1 MKAMEHYIQGIRS
14 ILDQVETTQGATI
27 DKAATMLAEATLSGN
42 NIFVF
47 GSNHAGLLALEMY
60 YRTGGMANINPIQAP
75 GLSLDV
81 KPPTLTSRMER
92 LPEYGRI
99 ILDAYPIQKG
109 DVLIIHSV
117 SGRNHVSIDA
127 AVRARE
133 LGARIIVL
141 TNMNTTKAVSS
152 RHPSGK
158 NLYELADLVLDNC
171 GCVGDASLLIT
182 GVPQKVGPTSTAVGA
197 VILNAVMVQA
207 VEYVVERGGIPPV
220 FVSANMD
227 GGDEYNDNVL
237 KAYRDHIFYL

>member
-14 ILDQVETTQGATI
+14 ILDQVETTQWATI

-75 GLSLDV
+75 GLSLDI

-207 VEYVVERGGIPPV
+207 VEYVIERGGIPPV

>member
-141 TNMNTTKAVSS
+141 TNMNTTRAVSS